1 MEPLLLYS
9 RPDCSHAIQGL
20 VLWIEGK
27 QDLFMAGLIGVGL
40 DPCRLVLA
48 ETRQDA
54 LVVME
59 EGLRHP
65 DLAGVV

>member
-1 MEPLLLYS
+1 M
-9 RPDCSHAIQGL
+9 
-20 VLWIEGK
+20 LWIEGK

-65 DLAGVV
+65 DFAGLV